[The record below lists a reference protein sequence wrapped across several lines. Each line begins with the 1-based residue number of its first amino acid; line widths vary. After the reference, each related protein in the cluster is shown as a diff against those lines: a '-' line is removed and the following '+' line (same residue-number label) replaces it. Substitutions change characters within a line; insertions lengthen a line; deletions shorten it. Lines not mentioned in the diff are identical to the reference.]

1 LVVSSGIS
9 IVHKFGAFLWEL
21 ISGQPQA
28 KDLEGFELVLVLEPI
43 VHFLLTQLIVQLLAI

>member
-1 LVVSSGIS
+1 LEIS

-21 ISGQPQA
+21 IPGQPQA
-28 KDLEGFELVLVLEPI
+28 KDLEGFELVLFLEPI